1 MTYHDEQPRNFNEPP
16 ADRDPPLKS
25 GMEWGLPL
33 GLAGAALV
41 IGLIFFN
48 MSHQPTKTANTGG
61 TVQSTPAPNA
71 EKAAPP
77 AKTQQ

>member
-1 MTYHDEQPRNFNEPP
+1 MTYHEEQRRKFNE
-16 ADRDPPLKS
+16 ASVDRDPPLKS

-41 IGLIFFN
+41 IGLIFFSV
-48 MSHQPTKTANTGG
+48 SHQPTTTASNTGG
-61 TVQSTPAPNA
+61 TAHSTPAPNA

-77 AKTQQ
+77 PKTQ